1 MHPEGRYFASV
12 NRWGALTQIHDGIQY
27 AALERGM
34 RVEVDCERIWRNAAT
49 IVELCASRGIDVV
62 GVTKSCCGNP
72 EVARAMLAGG
82 VRTLGESRLSNVR
95 RLREA
100 GIQADVMLL
109 RLPAL
114 SEADEVVRLTS
125 ISLNSE
131 IETVRALAQAAQKRG
146 FTHRVILMVEMG
158 DRREGVMPQDALEAA
173 RTMQA
178 LPGIDL
184 AGIGTN
190 LVCIGGVLP
199 TIESTQ
205 ALVDLARSIE
215 RVLGTRFQVISGGNT
230 YSLDF
235 VLRDEMPRGVN
246 QLRVGEGILLGV
258 NSVTKNPLPCPHQDA
273 FTVVAEVIEV
283 KTKPSLP
290 EGPVATDAFGR
301 VPEWEDL
308 GLRRRAILAIGE
320 QDMRISGLRP
330 RRKGVTMVGASSDHL
345 VVDVTD
351 ADPPVQLGDELAF
364 DPQYTAV
371 ATAMASAGVPRVI
384 TPISALSLGAQ

>member
-1 MHPEGRYFASV
+1 
-12 NRWGALTQIHDGIQY
+12 
-27 AALERGM
+27 M
-34 RVEVDCERIWRNAAT
+34 RVEVDCERIRRNAAT

-62 GVTKSCCGNP
+62 GVTKACCGHP
-72 EVARAMLAGG
+72 DVARAMLAGG
-82 VRTLGESRLSNVR
+82 VRTLAESRLRNVR

-100 GIQADVMLL
+100 RIQADVMLL

-114 SEADEVVRLTS
+114 SEADEVVRLTQ

-131 IETVRALAQAAQKRG
+131 IETVRALSRAAQKRG
-146 FTHRVILMVEMG
+146 VTHRVILMVEMG

-173 RTMQA
+173 RAARA
-178 LPGIDL
+178 LPAIDL
-184 AGIGTN
+184 VGVGTN

-215 RVLGTRFQVISGGNT
+215 RALGMRLQVISGGNT

-235 VLRDEMPRGVN
+235 VLRDEMPQRVN

-273 FTVVAEVIEV
+273 FRVVAEVIEV
-283 KTKPSLP
+283 KKKPSLP
-290 EGPVATDAFGR
+290 EGPIATDAFGR
-301 VPEWEDL
+301 VPEWKDR
-308 GLRRRAILAIGE
+308 GLRRRAILAMGE

-330 RRKGVTMVGASSDHL
+330 RRQGVTMVGASSDHL

-351 ADPPVQLGDELAF
+351 AHPPVQLGDELAF

-371 ATAMASAGVPRVI
+371 ATAMASGGVPKVI
-384 TPISALSLGAQ
+384 TPISTPAPEAK